1 MIVLMCLLSA
11 LIGALVVIAGLSF
24 VVLAN
29 GAAHPPKDR

>member
-1 MIVLMCLLSA
+1 MILLLCLLA
-11 LIGALVVIAGLSF
+11 FVLGALTTIAALSF